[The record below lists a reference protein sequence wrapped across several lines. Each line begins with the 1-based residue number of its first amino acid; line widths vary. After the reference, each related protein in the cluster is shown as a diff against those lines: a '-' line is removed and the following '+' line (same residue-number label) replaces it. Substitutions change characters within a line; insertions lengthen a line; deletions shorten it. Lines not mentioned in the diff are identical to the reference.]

1 MYQYL
6 FFPCLRFHAGATRS
20 LVTLASQPHWPGLL
34 GLRGRQQGRMGCVDP
49 GQEAGGCVFR
59 PALGFLSHAGRGVP
73 APRKVAD
80 PGLGVDLSLSDA
92 PEVEPFI
99 AGPSS

>member
-1 MYQYL
+1 
-6 FFPCLRFHAGATRS
+6 
-20 LVTLASQPHWPGLL
+20 
-34 GLRGRQQGRMGCVDP
+34 MGCVDP

-99 AGPSS
+99 AGPIKLTSLAPPHPALLFRP